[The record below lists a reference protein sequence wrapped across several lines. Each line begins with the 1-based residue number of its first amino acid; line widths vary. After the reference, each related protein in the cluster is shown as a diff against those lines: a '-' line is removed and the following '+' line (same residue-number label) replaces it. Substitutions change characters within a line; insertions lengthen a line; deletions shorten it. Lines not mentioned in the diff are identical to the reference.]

1 MQAYRS
7 CSATCLFA
15 AALLLLAGP
24 GIWAGGQEDGPAAD
38 SGAAPAAAAEM
49 AASVELPRAGQA
61 HYNLSDYE
69 ALTGRTLT
77 FKEAPLL
84 AARVQAGEL
93 PPVDQRLPDEP
104 VVVIPFAELGKYG
117 GSLTIPSMSAASW
130 WPASQATPEYP
141 MTRDMRWPDTLLPGM
156 AEAWGMSE
164 DGKTFTLT
172 FRKGLKWSDG
182 EPFSADDVL
191 FWWEDYILDE
201 EVTPTIPK
209 YWEPQGHEMEVSK
222 VDDMTVQFQ
231 FAVPYTTVQFY
242 FSQWANKGMQSHS
255 FLPRHALTRFHI
267 KYNEDANQLA
277 KDEGFDSWSQLFQNR
292 ARYSRD
298 SPTFPEIPYLGPWIL
313 KNVRMDGVSW
323 ERNPYYFKVDPEG
336 NQLPYI
342 DELRSIWVT
351 DVETLKIRALAGD
364 FDYVPW
370 GMSTSDVPVL
380 TESAE
385 QSDFRIIMPPGV
397 YAAECGIFINQT
409 YDLQDPA
416 IAEVLRNRNFKQA
429 LSLAM
434 NRAEI
439 NEVVAFGLADPV
451 QATTYPKNSF
461 YQERWAQSYVEYD
474 PERAN
479 QLLDEMGMDQR
490 DGDGFRLLPNGEPFT
505 LVAEFPV
512 QVAVLTKTG
521 ELLKE
526 YWDNVGIRTLVKSP
540 QWSAMSQRIGTGEFM
555 IITWPIDGV
564 DALSSRIDPNPI
576 DPLRPGWTMPLWWSW
591 WRTEGE
597 EGLEPPAEI
606 QELFALAER
615 KPFVDDEE
623 FTRDIANVMMD
634 FQAEDLSP
642 LGTIAYMRYPT
653 VVKNKLGNVDALTV
667 YGFSHAS
674 DGTKSHRPEVMFWKE

>member
-1 MQAYRS
+1 MRKFRS
-7 CSATCLFA
+7 CAATYVFA
-15 AALLLLAGP
+15 AALLLAGP
-24 GIWAGGQEDGPAAD
+24 GIWAGGQEESSAVDT
-38 SGAAPAAAAEM
+38 GAAPAAAEM

-77 FKEAPLL
+77 FKEAPIL

-93 PPVDQRLPDEP
+93 PPVEERLPEEP
-104 VVVIPFAELGKYG
+104 VVVVPFAEVGRYG

-141 MTRDMRWPDTLLPGM
+141 MTRDMRWPNTLLPGL
-156 AEAWGMSE
+156 AEAWGMSD

-182 EPFSADDVL
+182 EPFSADDVV
-191 FWWEDYILDE
+191 FWWEDYILNE

-209 YWEPQGHEMEVSK
+209 YWEPQGQIMEVSK
-222 VDDMTVQFQ
+222 VDDVTVQFQ
-231 FAVPYTTVQFY
+231 FGVPYTTVQFY
-242 FSQWANKGMQSHS
+242 FSQWANKGMQSFS
-255 FLPRHALTRFHI
+255 FLPRHALTKFHI
-267 KYNEDANQLA
+267 EYNEDANQLA
-277 KDEGFDSWSQLFQNR
+277 KDEGFDSWSQLFFNR
-292 ARYSRD
+292 ARYTRD
-298 SPTFPEIPYLGPWIL
+298 TPTFPEIPYMGPWIL

-323 ERNPYYFKVDPEG
+323 QRNPYYFKVDIEG

-385 QSDFRIIMPPGV
+385 QSDFRIIMTPGV

-409 YDLQDPA
+409 YDQQDPA
-416 IAEVLRNRNFKQA
+416 IAEVLRHRNFKQA

-439 NEVVAFGLADPV
+439 NEVVAFGLAEPV

-461 YQERWAQSYVEYD
+461 YQEKWAQSYVDYD

-479 QLLDEMGMDQR
+479 QLLDEMGMDER
-490 DGDGFRLLPNGEPFT
+490 DGEGFRLLPNGEPFT

-634 FQAEDLSP
+634 FQAEDLSTI
-642 LGTIAYMRYPT
+642 GTIAYMRYPT

>member
-1 MQAYRS
+1 MRRYRS
-7 CSATCLFA
+7 YTATCVFA
-15 AALLLLAGP
+15 AALLLVGP
-24 GIWAGGQEDGPAAD
+24 GIWAGGQEDSAAAD
-38 SGAAPAAAAEM
+38 SGAAPAAAEAM
-49 AASVELPRAGQA
+49 ASVELPRAGQA

-77 FKEAPLL
+77 FKEAPSL

-93 PPVDQRLPDEP
+93 PPVDERLPDEP
-104 VVVIPFAELGKYG
+104 VVVVPFAELGRYG

-141 MTRDMRWPDTLLPGM
+141 MTRDMRWPNNLLPGM
-156 AEAWGMSE
+156 AESWGMSE

-182 EPFSADDVL
+182 EPFSADDVV
-191 FWWEDYILDE
+191 FWWEDYILNE

-209 YWEPQGHEMEVSK
+209 YWEPQGQIMEVSK
-222 VDDMTVQFQ
+222 VDDLTVQFR
-231 FAVPYTTVQFY
+231 FGVPYTTVQFY
-242 FSQWANKGMQSHS
+242 FSQWANKGMQSFT
-255 FLPRHALTRFHI
+255 FLPRHALTKFHI
-267 KYNEDANQLA
+267 KYNEDAGKLA
-277 KDEGFDSWSQLFQNR
+277 KDEGFDSWSQLFYNR
-292 ARYSRD
+292 ARYTRD
-298 SPTFPEIPYLGPWIL
+298 SPTFPDVPYMGPWVL

-323 ERNPYYFKVDPEG
+323 QRNPYYFKVDIEG

-370 GMSTSDVPVL
+370 GMSTSDVPGL

-385 QSDFRIIMPPGV
+385 QSDFRIIMTPGV

-409 YDLQDPA
+409 YDQQDPA

-439 NEVVAFGLADPV
+439 NEVVAFGLAEPV

-490 DGDGFRLLPNGEPFT
+490 DGEGFRLLPGGEPFT

-526 YWDNVGIRTLVKSP
+526 YWDKVGIRTLVKSP

-555 IITWPIDGV
+555 VITWPIDGV

-597 EGLEPPAEI
+597 EGLEPPEEI
-606 QELFALAER
+606 KELFALAER

-634 FQAEDLSP
+634 FQAEDLSTI
-642 LGTIAYMRYPT
+642 GTIAYMRYPT